1 MLTAKVIGNVVSTKK
16 DPSMIGIKLLVI
28 QPINSKY
35 EEIGKPLVA
44 VDTFGAGP
52 GDVIFY
58 AKSREGAQELN
69 IEMVPVDA
77 GVVGIIDSIN
87 REGG

>member
-1 MLTAKVIGNVVSTKK
+1 MLTAKVIGNVVSTRK
-16 DPSMIGIKLLVI
+16 DPSMRGVKLLVI

-35 EEIGKPLVA
+35 EEISKPLVA

-52 GDVIFY
+52 GDVVFY
-58 AKSREGAQELN
+58 AKSKEGAQELN
-69 IEMVPVDA
+69 VAMAPVDA

-87 REGG
+87 REDG

>member
-1 MLTAKVIGNVVSTKK
+1 MLTAKVIGNLVSTKK
-16 DPSMIGIKLLVI
+16 DPSMTGVKLLVI

-52 GDVIFY
+52 GDVVFY

-69 IEMVPVDA
+69 VEIAPVDA
-77 GVVGIIDSIN
+77 GVVGIIDEIY
-87 REGG
+87 REDE

>member
-1 MLTAKVIGNVVSTKK
+1 MLTAKVIGNVVSTRK
-16 DPSMIGIKLLVI
+16 DKSMQGIKLLVL

-35 EEIGKPLVA
+35 EEVGKPLVA

-52 GDVIFY
+52 DDVVFY
-58 AKSREGAQELN
+58 AKSKEGAQELN
-69 IEMVPVDA
+69 IEMAPVDA

-87 REGG
+87 RGDG